1 MACSINVSGV
11 IFFFLSCQRNKE
23 AKKKKTIIT
32 PDLRSERDAPELP
45 GIVIVMTSLY
55 APTPYVG

>member
-1 MACSINVSGV
+1 MYQAL
-11 IFFFLSCQRNKE
+11 FFSSSRAKE
-23 AKKKKTIIT
+23 TKKPKKKTIIT
-32 PDLRSERDAPELP
+32 PDLRLERDAPELP

>member
-11 IFFFLSCQRNKE
+11 IFFFFSSQRNKE
-23 AKKKKTIIT
+23 AKKKTIIT
-32 PDLRSERDAPELP
+32 PDLRLERDAPELP